1 MSSFSPDEEQ
11 RARENLKTL
20 SELREKMEI
29 LCEHVENRKE
39 ALEEEIEESI
49 HESLRNARDSM
60 EKVAENIE
68 PKLENTI
75 QGRLDSLRQQ
85 MDDWKYDARE
95 TVRDEIDKK
104 SDDMNKKLLAGL
116 DVCIEEKIS
125 AMREELRN
133 LIAEEIKNRFDSEGL
148 KIRDEVD
155 QKLQT
160 MKTVA
165 LVGLGVGAAALLGVL
180 TLWFGR

>member
-1 MSSFSPDEEQ
+1 MSSLNPDDEQ

-20 SELREKMEI
+20 SDLREKMEI

-49 HESLRNARDSM
+49 HEALRNARDSM

-75 QGRLDSLRQQ
+75 QSRLDTLRQQ
-85 MDDWKYDARE
+85 MDEWKYEARE

-104 SDDMNKKLLAGL
+104 SDDMNQKLLAGL
-116 DVCIEEKIS
+116 DACMGEKMS
-125 AMREELRN
+125 AMREELKN
-133 LIAEEIKNRFDSEGL
+133 LIAEEIKNRFDSEGQR
-148 KIRDEVD
+148 IRDEVD
-155 QKLQT
+155 LKIQT

-165 LVGLGVGAAALLGVL
+165 LVGLGVGATALLGVL
-180 TLWFGR
+180 SLWFAR